1 MSFIE
6 EIGQLGAD
14 VEDALLRFMGKEALY
29 ERMLKKYPKVAEET
43 EVMKYLD
50 SGDHET
56 AEKNA
61 HTLKGVAGNLS
72 LDPLYKG
79 YSEIVQLI
87 RDGNTAEARALLE
100 KTLEA
105 ERPIIECIK
114 KYS

>member
-14 VEDALLRFMGKEALY
+14 VEDALFRFMGNEALY

-43 EVMKYLD
+43 AVMGHLA
-50 SGDHET
+50 SGDLET

-79 YSEIVQLI
+79 YSEIVQLL
-87 RDGNTAEARALLE
+87 RDGNAAEARALLE